1 MLPAPS
7 PALLLA
13 FAISCC
19 VCLCLMLAACI
30 SCWTVSFIWLRISV
44 VPPRM
49 LLPKL
54 SIVLPRTSMDS
65 WTSCLLLG
73 SFMFT
78 PSPAFTAVFVSSTIS
93 WVSCWMADPKSL
105 NSLPQSVSV
114 ALWTISLVDF
124 WTFVASSLAMLN
136 HEKEEVGSPR
146 VPEPP
151 WPEEP
156 PSSSS
161 TGSSLGARNALNMA
175 PPSTSDPLNTRLLL
189 PRPLVE
195 TPRRLSSRQ
204 TSPGGATVCRILVLA
219 KPMLANRPKPNEIR
233 ERGCGRGGE
242 DGDASRDV

>member
-1 MLPAPS
+1 
-7 PALLLA
+7 
-13 FAISCC
+13 
-19 VCLCLMLAACI
+19 
-30 SCWTVSFIWLRISV
+30 
-44 VPPRM
+44 
-49 LLPKL
+49 
-54 SIVLPRTSMDS
+54 
-65 WTSCLLLG
+65 
-73 SFMFT
+73 MFT

-124 WTFVASSLAMLN
+124 WTFVASSLAMSN

-146 VPEPP
+146 VPVPP

-195 TPRRLSSRQ
+195 TDFSWRSYSFAEFGFGETDACESAQAKRDKGTGVRAGRRRW
-204 TSPGGATVCRILVLA
+204 
-219 KPMLANRPKPNEIR
+219 
-233 ERGCGRGGE
+233 
-242 DGDASRDV
+242 